1 MLGATAPYAP
11 SPWFWS
17 DQYEC
22 KLQIAGLNA
31 GYARTVARPGSRPGG
46 RSVWYF
52 DERGLLAVDAMNDP
66 KAYMQGKR
74 WLESASSPDPAR
86 IADPAIELRQAL

>member
-1 MLGATAPYAP
+1 
-11 SPWFWS
+11 
-17 DQYEC
+17 
-22 KLQIAGLNA
+22 
-31 GYARTVARPGSRPGG
+31 VARPGSRPGG

-52 DERGLLAVDAMNDP
+52 DERRLLAVDAMNDP

-74 WLESASSPDPAR
+74 WLEAGSSPDPAR